1 VTKIETPPAP
11 VLTDGTI
18 TLRPWRADDADA
30 VYRACQDPDIQRWTQ
45 VPVPYTR
52 ADAEGFVNELA
63 PAAWRDGTG
72 VVFAV
77 VDASDAL
84 LASIG
89 VVGIDRP
96 NRSCEIGY
104 WVAPDARRRG
114 VASGATALLS
124 AWVGE
129 AFDVE
134 HAELYTAPD
143 NHGSQA
149 VAARAGFRL
158 VGEAE
163 RAFRGEHTRML
174 KHVRDVAVVAR

>member
-1 VTKIETPPAP
+1 MTNPGVQP
-11 VLTDGTI
+11 VLTDGTL

-30 VYRACQDPDIQRWTQ
+30 VHRACQDPDIQRWTQ

-52 ADAEGFVNELA
+52 ADADGFVTELA
-63 PAAWRDGTG
+63 PAAWREGTG
-72 VVFAV
+72 AIFAV
-77 VDASDAL
+77 VDRSDAV

-89 VVGIDRP
+89 VVDLDRP
-96 NRSCEIGY
+96 SRSCEIGY

-129 AFDVE
+129 VFDVDRV
-134 HAELYTAPD
+134 ELCTAVD
-143 NHGSQA
+143 NRGSQA

-158 VGEAE
+158 VGETE
-163 RAFRGEHTRML
+163 HTFRGEPARML
-174 KHVRDVAVVAR
+174 KHVRDLAVGPR

>member
-1 VTKIETPPAP
+1 VTSLDEQP
-11 VLTDGTI
+11 VLTDGTL
-18 TLRPWRADDADA
+18 TLRPWRVDDADA

-52 ADAEGFVNELA
+52 ADAEGFVTEFA
-63 PAAWRDGTG
+63 PAAWRGGTG

-77 VDASDAL
+77 VDGSDSL

-89 VVGIDRP
+89 VVDLDRP

-104 WVAPDARRRG
+104 WVAPDARRHG

-129 AFDVE
+129 AFDVDRV
-134 HAELYTAPD
+134 ELYTAPE
-143 NHGSQA
+143 NVASQG
-149 VAARAGFRL
+149 VAARAGFRRD
-158 VGEAE
+158 GEAE
-163 RAFRGEHTRML
+163 HAYRGAPVLML
-174 KHVRDVAVVAR
+174 RHVYGAPTAEG

>member
-1 VTKIETPPAP
+1 MTNLDEQP
-11 VLTDGTI
+11 VLTDGTL
-18 TLRPWRADDADA
+18 TLRPWRVDDADA

-52 ADAEGFVNELA
+52 ADAEDFVTELA
-63 PAAWRDGTG
+63 PAAWRGGTG

-77 VDASDAL
+77 VDGSDSL

-89 VVGIDRP
+89 VVDLDRP

-104 WVAPDARRRG
+104 WVAPDARRHG

-129 AFDVE
+129 AFDVDRV
-134 HAELYTAPD
+134 ELYTAPE
-143 NHGSQA
+143 NVASQG
-149 VAARAGFRL
+149 VAARVGFRRD
-158 VGEAE
+158 GEAE
-163 RAFRGEHTRML
+163 HASRGAPVLML
-174 KHVRDVAVVAR
+174 RHVYGAPTAEG

>member
-1 VTKIETPPAP
+1 MTNPGVQP
-11 VLTDGTI
+11 VLTDGTL
-18 TLRPWRADDADA
+18 TLRPWRADDAHA
-30 VYRACQDPDIQRWTQ
+30 VHRACQDPDIQRWTQ

-52 ADAEGFVNELA
+52 ADADAFVTELA

-72 VVFAV
+72 VIFAV
-77 VDASDAL
+77 VDGSDAL

-89 VVGIDRP
+89 VVDLDRP

-129 AFDVE
+129 VFDIDRVE
-134 HAELYTAPD
+134 LCTAVD
-143 NHGSQA
+143 NRGSQA

-158 VGEAE
+158 VGETE
-163 RAFRGEHTRML
+163 HTFRGEPARML
-174 KHVRDVAVVAR
+174 KHVRDLAVGPR

>member
-1 VTKIETPPAP
+1 MTNLDEQP
-11 VLTDGTI
+11 VLTDGTL
-18 TLRPWRADDADA
+18 TLRPWRVDDADA

-52 ADAEGFVNELA
+52 ADAEGFVTEFA
-63 PAAWRDGTG
+63 PAAWRGGTG

-77 VDASDAL
+77 VDGSDSL

-89 VVGIDRP
+89 VVDLDRP

-104 WVAPDARRRG
+104 WVAPDARRHG

-129 AFDVE
+129 AFDVDRV
-134 HAELYTAPD
+134 ELCTAAD
-143 NHGSQA
+143 NRGSQA

-158 VGEAE
+158 VGETE
-163 RAFRGEHTRML
+163 HTFRGEPTRML
-174 KHVRDVAVVAR
+174 KHVRDLAVVPR

>member
-1 VTKIETPPAP
+1 MTNLDEQP
-11 VLTDGTI
+11 VLTDGTL
-18 TLRPWRADDADA
+18 TLRPWRVDDADA

-52 ADAEGFVNELA
+52 ADAEGFVTEFA
-63 PAAWRDGTG
+63 PAAWRGGTG

-77 VDASDAL
+77 VDGSDSL

-89 VVGIDRP
+89 VVDLDRP

-129 AFDVE
+129 AFDVDRV
-134 HAELYTAPD
+134 ELYTAPE
-143 NHGSQA
+143 NVASQG
-149 VAARAGFRL
+149 VAARAGFRRD
-158 VGEAE
+158 GEAE
-163 RAFRGEHTRML
+163 HASRGAPVLML
-174 KHVRDVAVVAR
+174 RHIYGAPTAEG